1 MALDRNRSRE
11 TGRVNFRTDFWGQG
25 NYCSI
30 ADGCSPVT
38 ISNCGTHFGCFSFLK
53 EGIETDGKRRTGI
66 TF

>member
-30 ADGCSPVT
+30 ADGCVP
-38 ISNCGTHFGCFSFLK
+38 SNDLK
-53 EGIETDGKRRTGI
+53 LRD
-66 TF
+66 TFRLLLVSKGGN